1 MLSIATA
8 PVEAHQRFV
17 AIAVIF
23 VLTAVTF
30 ALQPAAETALPAA
43 VGAIPFLLGIAVASQ
58 LVTAYL
64 LLSQFLASRLLG
76 TAFMGAA
83 YVVGGLSVLAYVVTF
98 PGVFGSEFSPQVA
111 PWLWV
116 AWHVEFPVAVC
127 VALWFGRTK
136 RFADAPGAAARWMWA
151 MLVLAVAF
159 VAVPAITVIV
169 RTGDLPVMIRG
180 LTFGQQLNGGIGE
193 LLVVLNL
200 VALALAVVW
209 TRGRTV
215 LHTWLIVALVAACLD
230 VQISVSGGARFTL
243 GWYFGRVLVVC
254 SSTAVLYAY
263 LRQIDVLFAKLS
275 DLSMV
280 DGLTQLPNR
289 RSFETRLSDAVR
301 AAHRA
306 GRPLAVLMADVDSFK
321 QYNDTYGH
329 LAGDEAL
336 KTVASTLRVSAM
348 RPGDV
353 VARWGGEE
361 FVAFLAETDREG
373 AYLVADRLRAAIAA
387 LAIPH
392 CNTVVPARVV
402 TISVGVATLG
412 GRDDASEALIAR
424 ADAALYR
431 AKNAG
436 RNTVAI
442 ELGPETGEPPETT
455 AITAQIGRG

>member
-8 PVEAHQRFV
+8 PVEARQRFV

-23 VLTAVTF
+23 TLTGVTF
-30 ALQPAAETALPAA
+30 ALQPAAATPLPAA
-43 VGAIPFLLGIAVASQ
+43 LGSVPFLLGIAVASQ

-64 LLSQFLASRLLG
+64 LFSQFLASRLLG
-76 TAFMGAA
+76 TAFLGAA
-83 YVVGGLSVLAYVVTF
+83 YVVGGLWVLAYVVTF
-98 PGVFGSEFSPQVA
+98 PGVFGSAFAPQVA
-111 PWLWV
+111 PWAWI
-116 AWHVEFPVAVC
+116 AWHVEFPLAVS
-127 VALWFGRTK
+127 VALWFDRAK
-136 RFADAPGAAARWMWA
+136 RFIDAPGAAARWMWT
-151 MLVLAVAF
+151 MLAAAAAIVVIPAVALAVWGAE
-159 VAVPAITVIV
+159 
-169 RTGDLPVMIRG
+169 LPVVIQG
-180 LTFGQQLNGGIGE
+180 LAFSRHWNGGIGE
-193 LLVVLNL
+193 LLVLMNL
-200 VALALAVVW
+200 LALMLAVAW

-215 LHTWLIVALVAACLD
+215 LHTWLIVALVAACLE

-243 GWYFGRVLVVC
+243 GWYFGRFLVVC
-254 SSTAVLYAY
+254 SATAVLYAY

-280 DGLTQLPNR
+280 DGLTELPNR
-289 RSFETRLSDAVR
+289 RSFETRLNDAIR

-306 GRPLAVLMADVDSFK
+306 GRPLAVLMTDVDAFK

-336 KTVASTLRVSAM
+336 KAVASTLRLAAM

-361 FVAFLAETDREG
+361 FVAFLAETDSEG
-373 AYLVADRLRAAIAA
+373 AYLVADRLRGAIAA

-392 CNTVVPARVV
+392 SNTAVPARVV
-402 TISVGVATLG
+402 TISVGIATLG
-412 GRDDASEALIAR
+412 GREDTSEALIAR

-431 AKNAG
+431 AKDAG

-442 ELGPETGEPPETT
+442 EFTPPETLLL
-455 AITAQIGRG
+455 GGDLRGELV

>member
-8 PVEAHQRFV
+8 PVEARQRLV

-23 VLTAVTF
+23 TLTGATF
-30 ALQPAAETALPAA
+30 ALQPAAATKLPAA
-43 VGAIPFLLGIAVASQ
+43 IGAIPFLLGIAVASQ

-76 TAFMGAA
+76 TAFLGAA
-83 YVVGGLSVLAYVVTF
+83 YVVGGLWVLAYVVVF
-98 PGVFGSEFSPQVA
+98 PGVFGSAFVPQVA
-111 PWLWV
+111 PWVWI
-116 AWHVEFPVAVC
+116 AWHVEFPLAVIL
-127 VALWFGRTK
+127 ALWFDRAK
-136 RFADAPGAAARWMWA
+136 QFADAPGVAARWMWT
-151 MLVLAVAF
+151 MLGVAVAI
-159 VAVPAITVIV
+159 VAIPAVALV
-169 RTGDLPVMIRG
+169 MHGAELPVVIQGM
-180 LTFGQQLNGGIGE
+180 TFSRQWHGGVGE
-193 LLVVLNL
+193 LLVLLNL
-200 VALALAVVW
+200 FALALAILW
-209 TRGRTV
+209 TRSRTV

-243 GWYFGRVLVVC
+243 GWYVGRLLVVC

-280 DGLTQLPNR
+280 DGLTELPNR
-289 RSFETRLSDAVR
+289 RSFETRLNDAIR
-301 AAHRA
+301 AAHRTS
-306 GRPLAVLMADVDSFK
+306 RPLAVLIADVDAFK

-336 KTVASTLRVSAM
+336 KTVAAALRISAM

-361 FVAFLAETDREG
+361 FVAFLAETDCEG

-392 CNTVVPARVV
+392 SNTVVPARIV
-402 TISVGVATLG
+402 TISIGIATLG
-412 GRDDASEALIAR
+412 GRDDTFDALIAR

-436 RNTVAI
+436 RNTVAVELTPI
-442 ELGPETGEPPETT
+442 GELGT
-455 AITAQIGRG
+455 ATVAVAP

>member
-8 PVEAHQRFV
+8 PVEARQRLV
-17 AIAVIF
+17 ALAVIF
-23 VLTAVTF
+23 TLIGATF
-30 ALQPAAETALPAA
+30 ALQPAASTALPPALAA
-43 VGAIPFLLGIAVASQ
+43 VPFLLGIAVASQ

-64 LLSQFLASRLLG
+64 LLSQFLASRLMG
-76 TAFMGAA
+76 TAFLGGA
-83 YVVGGLSVLAYVVTF
+83 YVVGGLWVLAYVVTF
-98 PGVFGSEFSPQVA
+98 PGVFGSVFAPQVA
-111 PWLWV
+111 PWIWI
-116 AWHVEFPVAVC
+116 AWHVEFPIVVT
-127 VALWFGRTK
+127 VALWFDRVK
-136 RFADAPGAAARWMWA
+136 RFADAPGAPARWMWV
-151 MLVLAVAF
+151 MLAIALAI
-159 VAVPAITVIV
+159 VAVPAVALAMRGSVLPAVIQ
-169 RTGDLPVMIRG
+169 G
-180 LTFGQQLNGGIGE
+180 LQFSSQWHAGISE
-193 LLVVLNL
+193 LLVLLNL
-200 VALALAVVW
+200 LALALAVVW

-230 VQISVSGGARFTL
+230 VQISVSGGGRFTV
-243 GWYFGRVLVVC
+243 GWYFGRFLVVC

-280 DGLTQLPNR
+280 DGLTELPNR
-289 RSFETRLSDAVR
+289 RSFETRLNDAIR
-301 AAHRA
+301 AAHRN
-306 GRPLAVLMADVDSFK
+306 GRPLAVLIADVDAFK

-392 CNTVVPARVV
+392 SNTVVPAGVV
-402 TISVGVATLG
+402 TISIGIATLG
-412 GRDDASEALIAR
+412 GREDTFDALIAR

-431 AKNAG
+431 AKNGG
-436 RNTVAI
+436 RNTVAV
-442 ELGPETGEPPETT
+442 ELTPPGEG
-455 AITAQIGRG
+455 AIPAPAAAAT